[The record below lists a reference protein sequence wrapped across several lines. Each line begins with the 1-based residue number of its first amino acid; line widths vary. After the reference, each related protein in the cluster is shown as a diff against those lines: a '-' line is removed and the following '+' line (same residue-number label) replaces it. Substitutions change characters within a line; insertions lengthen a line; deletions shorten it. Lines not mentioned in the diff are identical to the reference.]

1 MYYVKKLPE
10 WEREFPKISPVNV
23 TQLQRELSKHPDRD
37 FVNYLLDGFTFGFDT
52 GLAHLP
58 ELSFECDNLL
68 SAKRQPESTTELI
81 QTELDRGYIMGP
93 YASPPFPTYRVSPIG
108 IAIGKYS
115 GKKRLIVDL
124 SAPHDN
130 QIHQSLNELVD
141 KEEFSLSY
149 VKLDTAIKII
159 QEKGLGSWLCKVDIK
174 DAFKLLPI
182 KENLWPYYG
191 IKWDN
196 KYYFYTRLVFGSRS
210 SPKIFDT
217 LSEAVCWILQNN
229 YDVESV
235 LHLLDDY
242 LTIDAPDSIPY
253 RTMAVLTLVFNKLGI
268 PLSTHKSVGPATVL
282 EYLGVI
288 LDTQRME
295 ARLPMEKVNRIISIL
310 DSFMEREA
318 CTKQELLSLL
328 GHLNFACR
336 VIYPG
341 RAFVSYLISLSTTV
355 KMLHHH
361 VKLNQEC
368 RLDIKMWSMFLRQWN
383 GVSFFLDNQETEA
396 SNLQFYT
403 DATPIGFG
411 AYFSGKWFC
420 GKFEENMIPNDCK
433 ASMALFELYPIVMA
447 AVLWGQEWCK
457 KRIVV
462 KCDNESACEIINK
475 GRSRIPF
482 IMKFIRKLVWCEAKY
497 NFTIH
502 ASFIP
507 GCTNLIADSIS
518 RFQIEKFRRLAP
530 QADLQPTP
538 CLSASELMLF

>member
-235 LHLLDDY
+235 LHLLDDF

-295 ARLPMEKVNRIISIL
+295 ARLPMEKVSRIISIL

-318 CTKQELLSLL
+318 CSKQELLSLL

-383 GVSFFLDNQETEA
+383 GVSFF
-396 SNLQFYT
+396 S
-403 DATPIGFG
+403 I
-411 AYFSGKWFC
+411 
-420 GKFEENMIPNDCK
+420 I
-433 ASMALFELYPIVMA
+433 
-447 AVLWGQEWCK
+447 K
-457 KRIVV
+457 KQKQVI
-462 KCDNESACEIINK
+462 CN
-475 GRSRIPF
+475 
-482 IMKFIRKLVWCEAKY
+482 
-497 NFTIH
+497 
-502 ASFIP
+502 
-507 GCTNLIADSIS
+507 SI
-518 RFQIEKFRRLAP
+518 
-530 QADLQPTP
+530 
-538 CLSASELMLF
+538 LMQHQ